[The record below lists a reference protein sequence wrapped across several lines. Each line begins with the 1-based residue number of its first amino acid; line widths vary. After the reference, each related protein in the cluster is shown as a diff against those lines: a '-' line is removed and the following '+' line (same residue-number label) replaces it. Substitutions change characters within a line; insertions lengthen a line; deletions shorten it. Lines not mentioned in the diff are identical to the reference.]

1 MTIHRIPPLLGS
13 VALFSA
19 LALATYSGMPSQD
32 QFLKDSELKKLAQ
45 SLADYIEA
53 RVDEKGVS
61 DATGDV
67 ATNMEKLERKLAKT
81 AAQGDI
87 LASPGDLG
95 RAVWLSYDYGRN
107 RPKKGKVADRKF
119 VGSVFSKDNPLLYS
133 VWAPSK
139 YSASSGPY
147 PLIITIPDE
156 GVRPADHL
164 RDNWTDGNV
173 QDGAILASPV
183 MPEEASAWAG
193 RDGIGR
199 VIVLMRAIYEEYGV
213 DFNRIYLAGHGLG
226 VTTALGIAEK
236 FPDRFAGVIGR
247 GGDAGEV
254 SPSNF
259 QNLATYFAGGGSQ
272 VTKFEE
278 EILRLGYSNCTVQAG
293 GGTADIWNWIGT
305 IKRDSYPSQVTLIP
319 GSPFPKRAYWLE
331 VPPSEGGSS
340 RIHAQVDRQMNTVT
354 VEGTG
359 MTEFTLHFNDL
370 LLDMSKPIIV
380 VANGQKHEDLIPR
393 SRAVLL
399 ASLFSGACDPGRVFV
414 NAKSYHLTQLADDS
428 EDEGK

>member
-1 MTIHRIPPLLGS
+1 MIIQRIPTLLGS
-13 VALFSA
+13 VAPFA
-19 LALATYSGMPSQD
+19 VMPAQD
-32 QFLKDSELKKLAQ
+32 QLLKDSELKNLAK
-45 SLADYIEA
+45 SLAKYIEA

-67 ATNMEKLERKLAKT
+67 ASNMAKLERKLSKT
-81 AAQGDI
+81 PAQGDI
-87 LASPGDLG
+87 LASPGDIG
-95 RAVWLSYDYGRN
+95 RAIWLSYDYGRN
-107 RPKKGKVADRKF
+107 RPKKGKVAEKKF
-119 VGSVFSKDNPLLYS
+119 VGSVFSKDNPLMYA

-139 YSASSGPY
+139 YSASSGSY
-147 PLIITIPDE
+147 PLVICIPDE
-156 GVRPADHL
+156 GVRPVDHL
-164 RDNWTDGNV
+164 RDHWADRGV
-173 QDGAILASPV
+173 QEGVILASPV
-183 MPEEASAWAG
+183 MPEDSGAWSG

-199 VIVLMRAIYEEYGV
+199 VIVLMRAVYEEYGV

-226 VTTALGIAEK
+226 VATALGIAEK

-247 GGDAGEV
+247 SGDAGEA

-259 QNLATYFAGGGSQ
+259 RNLSTYFSGGGAQ

-278 EILRLGYSNCTVQAG
+278 EVRRMGYSNCTVQPAG
-293 GGTADIWNWIGT
+293 VTADVWNWMGT
-305 IKRDSYPSQVTLIP
+305 VSRDSYPSQVTLIP

-340 RIHAQVDRQMNTVT
+340 RISAQVDRGTNTVT
-354 VEGTG
+354 VEGSG
-359 MTEFTLHFNDL
+359 ITEFTIHFNDL
-370 LLDMSKPIIV
+370 LLDMSKPIVV

-393 SRAVLL
+393 SRAVVL

-414 NAKSYHLTQLADDS
+414 NAKSYHLPLLAADP